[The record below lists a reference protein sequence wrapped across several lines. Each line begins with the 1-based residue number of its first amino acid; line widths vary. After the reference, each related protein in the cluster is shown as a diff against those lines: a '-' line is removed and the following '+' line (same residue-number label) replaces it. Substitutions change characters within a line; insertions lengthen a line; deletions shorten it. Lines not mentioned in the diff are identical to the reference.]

1 MHGFGRYL
9 AAALAARFASEGMS
23 LAVVLLAL
31 ERTGSAAHG
40 AFVLTAWLAPHIL
53 AAPLAGVAAS
63 RTRRPR
69 LFHVGALAG
78 FTGAVAALS
87 VLLGRAPAPLVLAV
101 ALLGGSCGP
110 MVTGGMSSLVAGLV
124 PAGARRD
131 RAYAWD
137 ASTYNAAAVTA
148 PAVVG
153 LAAALGSAAPAMAA
167 LALAG
172 ALAAALA
179 ATLPYGT
186 PQPAPAANGGTHP
199 AATSGANGVTASGA
213 NGVTASGANGR
224 ANGGG
229 DAAASPGATPP
240 GPAPVGLGA
249 GLAAL
254 WRIRELRA
262 ITSATTLAFVGIG
275 TLTTTSVL
283 LASRLGSPGAGGVLM
298 TAFAVGALAG
308 SLTLGRITA
317 VEPGRLARWA
327 MAGTGA
333 ALAVAAFAPSVTLAA
348 VLFAAAGVCDGPL
361 LTATL
366 RIRSE
371 YAPDAVRT
379 QVFTL
384 GAGLKLTAASVG
396 AALVGFGAA
405 APPQALLAGISVLI
419 LAAAL
424 LHALVTR
431 QAPQPAAD
439 AAATEPSGDS
449 ATAPAGRRTPGGP

>member
-31 ERTGSAAHG
+31 ERTGSAAYG
-40 AFVLTAWLAPHIL
+40 AFVLTAWLAPHVL
-53 AAPLAGVAAS
+53 AAPLAGAAAA

-69 LFHVGALAG
+69 LFHVAALAG
-78 FTGAVAALS
+78 FTCAVAALS
-87 VLLGRAPAPLVLAV
+87 LLLGRAPAPLVLAV

-124 PAGARRD
+124 PAGAGRD

-153 LAAALGSAAPAMAA
+153 LAVALGSAAPAMAV

-172 ALAAALA
+172 ALATLLA

-186 PQPAPAANGGTHP
+186 RRPDPVGPAGSGPGAPA
-199 AATSGANGVTASGA
+199 
-213 NGVTASGANGR
+213 
-224 ANGGG
+224 
-229 DAAASPGATPP
+229 
-240 GPAPVGLGA
+240 GLGA

-254 WRIRELRA
+254 WRVRELRA

-283 LASRLGSPGAGGVLM
+283 LASRLGSPGGGGWLM

-308 SLTLGRITA
+308 SLTLGRITS
-317 VEPGRLARWA
+317 VEPGRLARRA
-327 MAGTGA
+327 MAGTGL
-333 ALAVAAFAPSVTLAA
+333 ALAAAAFAPSVASAA

-396 AALVGFGAA
+396 AALVGLAA
-405 APPQALLAGISVLI
+405 DAPPQALLAAISALI
-419 LAAAL
+419 LAAAA
-424 LHALVTR
+424 LHAVVAR
-431 QAPQPAAD
+431 PGAAPAGT
-439 AAATEPSGDS
+439 AATGPSAGS
-449 ATAPAGRRTPGGP
+449 ATAPAGRRTP